1 MTVVLVGKDAH
12 PTTTISIQK
21 DATMEKEILQ
31 TQNRIPLIYAYS
43 DEHFSGCLK
52 VGYTE
57 RETAEERIREQ
68 FIHQPKQTWQI
79 VLQEKAIKKNGEF
92 FKDHAVHRVLEKHG
106 FKRIRDENG
115 TLTEWFECTLKDVQA
130 ALLEVK
136 TGVENTERKIHN
148 FPMRPEQQE
157 AVEKT
162 AAYFAD
168 MKRTSPNKTPHFL
181 WNAKMR
187 FGKTFSAY
195 QLAKKQGW
203 KKMLILT
210 FKPAVQNAW
219 EEDLRNHIDFENWQF
234 IRAKERDAGKQYN
247 NADKNYPIVAFASF
261 QDFLGKGIAGSL
273 KIKNEWAHSINW
285 DCVIFDEYHFGAWRE
300 NAHDLF
306 AMDNDDLSNEEKD
319 FDEDI
324 LPITANHYLYLSG
337 TPFRAIATGEFVE
350 EQIYN
355 WTYADEQKAK
365 KEWVGD
371 NNPYED
377 LPQMV
382 MLTYRL
388 PENISHIAETGEFN
402 EFDLNEFFR
411 ATQPQEHRR
420 DEAQF
425 VHKEEVQKWLQ
436 FIQNRLPESIVD
448 NLKRKTEKPAFPF
461 SDVRLLSALNHT
473 FWFLPDVASCYAMR
487 NLLQQKQNS
496 FFKDYEII
504 VCAGTEAG
512 IGVEALKPVQNA
524 MKNHEKTITLSC
536 GKLTTGITVKEWGG
550 IFMLRNASSP
560 ETYFQA
566 AFRVQSPFVLR
577 NSSGEKLIVKQQ
589 CFVFDFAPNRALRC
603 VSEYSGRLNNN
614 EAQNAEQK
622 VAEFIQF
629 LPILAYD
636 GASMKEIDATGVLD
650 FALSGTTATL
660 LARKWESALLVN
672 VDNKTLQGLLDNDDA
687 IQILENIEGFRSLR
701 EDIQTIINQ
710 SNHINKTKRENPS
723 SKEKRELTEQEKE
736 LKSKRKQVQEKLI
749 KFATRIPI
757 FMYLSEWR
765 EETLHDVITKLEPE
779 LFFKVTGIT
788 QDDFGLLKSLNVFNE
803 SLMNEAVFQFK
814 RYEDASLEYTGINR
828 YENDLMVGGYNTQMS
843 VKDFR

>member
-1 MTVVLVGKDAH
+1 
-12 PTTTISIQK
+12 
-21 DATMEKEILQ
+21 
-31 TQNRIPLIYAYS
+31 
-43 DEHFSGCLK
+43 
-52 VGYTE
+52 
-57 RETAEERIREQ
+57 
-68 FIHQPKQTWQI
+68 
-79 VLQEKAIKKNGEF
+79 
-92 FKDHAVHRVLEKHG
+92 
-106 FKRIRDENG
+106 
-115 TLTEWFECTLKDVQA
+115 
-130 ALLEVK
+130 
-136 TGVENTERKIHN
+136 
-148 FPMRPEQQE
+148 
-157 AVEKT
+157 
-162 AAYFAD
+162 
-168 MKRTSPNKTPHFL
+168 
-181 WNAKMR
+181 
-187 FGKTFSAY
+187 
-195 QLAKKQGW
+195 
-203 KKMLILT
+203 
-210 FKPAVQNAW
+210 
-219 EEDLRNHIDFENWQF
+219 
-234 IRAKERDAGKQYN
+234 
-247 NADKNYPIVAFASF
+247 
-261 QDFLGKGIAGSL
+261 
-273 KIKNEWAHSINW
+273 
-285 DCVIFDEYHFGAWRE
+285 
-300 NAHDLF
+300 
-306 AMDNDDLSNEEKD
+306 MDNDDLSNEEKN

-324 LPITANHYLYLSG
+324 LPMTANHYLYLSG

-365 KEWVGD
+365 KEWTGE

-411 ATQPQEHRR
+411 ATQPADNRR
-420 DEAQF
+420 NEAQF

-436 FIQNRLPESIVD
+436 FIQNRLPESVVD
-448 NLKRKTEKPAFPF
+448 NLKLKNEKPVVPF

-487 NLLQQKQNS
+487 NLLRSKNNS
-496 FFKDYEII
+496 FFNDYEII
-504 VCAGTEAG
+504 VCAGEEAG
-512 IGVEALKPVQNA
+512 VGVEALKPVKNA
-524 MKNHEKTITLSC
+524 IKNHDKTITLSC
-536 GKLTTGITVKEWGG
+536 GKLTTGVTVKEWGG

-577 NSSGEKLIVKQQ
+577 NQSGEKLIVKQQ

-622 VAEFIQF
+622 VSEFIEF

-672 VDNKTLQGLLDNDDA
+672 VDNMTLKNLMNNTAA
-687 IQILENIEGFRSLR
+687 IAALENIEGFRALR
-701 EDIQTIINQ
+701 QEIETVINQ
-710 SNHINKTKRENPS
+710 SEKVKSAKKNVENLGQ
-723 SKEKRELTEQEKE
+723 KEKRELTEEEKKE
-736 LKSKRKQVQEKLI
+736 KSLRKKIQEKLI

-788 QDDFGLLKSLNVFNE
+788 QKDFGLLKSLNVFNE
-803 SLMNEAVFQFK
+803 HLMNEAVFQFK

-828 YENDLMVGGYNTQMS
+828 YEAIQKIGGYNTQIS
-843 VKDFR
+843 VKDFV

>member
-1 MTVVLVGKDAH
+1 
-12 PTTTISIQK
+12 
-21 DATMEKEILQ
+21 MEKEILQ

-79 VLQEKAIKKNGEF
+79 VLQEKAIKENGEF

-106 FKRIRDENG
+106 FERIRDENG
-115 TLTEWFECTLKDVQA
+115 TLTEWFRCEVKDVQA

-203 KKMLILT
+203 KKILILT

-234 IRAKERDAGKQYN
+234 IRAKERDAGEQYN

-261 QDFLGKGIAGSL
+261 QDFLGKGVSGSL

-306 AMDNDDLSNEEKD
+306 AMDDSDLSNEEKD

-365 KEWVGD
+365 KEWTGD

-425 VHKEEVQKWLQ
+425 VHLEEVQKWLQ

-524 MKNHEKTITLSC
+524 MKNHDKTITLSC

-577 NSSGEKLIVKQQ
+577 NQSGEKLIVKQQ

-614 EAQNAEQK
+614 DSQNAEQK

-672 VDNKTLQGLLDNDDA
+672 VDNITLKNLMNNPTA
-687 IQILENIEGFRSLR
+687 IAALENIEGFRSLR
-701 EDIQTIINQ
+701 EEIETVINQ
-710 SNHINKTKRENPS
+710 SEKVKSTKKNAENLPE
-723 SKEKRELTEQEKE
+723 KEKKQLTEEEKKE
-736 LKSKRKQVQEKLI
+736 KSLRKKIQEKLI

>member
-1 MTVVLVGKDAH
+1 
-12 PTTTISIQK
+12 
-21 DATMEKEILQ
+21 MEKEILK
-31 TQNRIPLIYAYS
+31 TQNRVPLIYAYS

-79 VLQEKAIKKNGEF
+79 VLQEKAIRENGEF
-92 FKDHAVHRVLEKHG
+92 FKDHEVHRVLENNG
-106 FKRIRDENG
+106 FTRIRDEKG
-115 TLTEWFECTLKDVQA
+115 VLTEWFECSVKDVQA
-130 ALLEVK
+130 ALLELK
-136 TGVENTERKIHN
+136 TGVKNTEQKTQN

-187 FGKTFSAY
+187 FGKTFTAY

-203 KKMLILT
+203 KKILILT

-234 IRAKERDAGKQYN
+234 IRAKEKDAGEQYN

-261 QDFLGKGIAGSL
+261 QDFLGKGVAGSL

-306 AMDNDDLSNEEKD
+306 AMDDSDLSNEEKD

-365 KEWVGD
+365 KEWVGE

-411 ATQPQEHRR
+411 ATQEHRR

-425 VHKEEVQKWLQ
+425 VHLEEVQKWLQ

-473 FWFLPDVASCYAMR
+473 FWFLPDVASCYAMK

-504 VCAGTEAG
+504 VCAGEEAG
-512 IGVEALKPVQNA
+512 VGVEALKPVKNA
-524 MKNHEKTITLSC
+524 IKNYDKTITLSC
-536 GKLTTGITVKEWGG
+536 GKLTTGVTVKEWGG

-577 NSSGEKLIVKQQ
+577 NQSGEKLIVKQQ

-614 EAQNAEQK
+614 EAQSAEQK

-650 FALSGTTATL
+650 FALSGSTATL

-672 VDNKTLQGLLDNDDA
+672 VDNVTLKNLMNNKKAMDA
-687 IQILENIEGFRSLR
+687 LENIEGFRSLR
-701 EDIQTIINQ
+701 QEIETVINQ
-710 SNHINKTKRENPS
+710 SEKVKSAKKNVENLGQ
-723 SKEKRELTEQEKE
+723 KEKRELSEEEKKE
-736 LKSKRKQVQEKLI
+736 KSWGCIRLAQKIV
-749 KFATRIPI
+749 KFHTI
-757 FMYLSEWR
+757 FAM
-765 EETLHDVITKLEPE
+765 
-779 LFFKVTGIT
+779 F
-788 QDDFGLLKSLNVFNE
+788 
-803 SLMNEAVFQFK
+803 
-814 RYEDASLEYTGINR
+814 
-828 YENDLMVGGYNTQMS
+828 
-843 VKDFR
+843 